1 MGNRISSSKN
11 PNNSIIDT
19 SFKLPS
25 PLPTWAQQGKGFAS
39 GTIDL
44 GGLEVRQISSFNKV
58 WATYEGGPQNLGASF
73 FDPSEIPE
81 GFFMLGSY
89 TQPNNR
95 PLNGWVLV
103 GKDTT
108 EDHKAD
114 RALKKPTSYALLWSS
129 ESLKIKQDGFG
140 YFWLPMA
147 PVGYKAVGIV
157 VTNSSQEPSLE
168 KTRCVRSDLT
178 DQCET
183 DSWIWGPAKRRP
195 AKVFNVFSLRP
206 SNRRTKATGVC
217 VGTFMAQCR
226 NVYPTSLAC
235 LKNVA
240 SILSC
245 MPEGDQIEAIF
256 QEYSPL
262 IYLHPREEYLPSSV
276 TWYFNNG
283 AMLYDKKGSKRRPIE
298 APGSNL
304 PQGGSKN
311 PDDGAYWLDLPKEK
325 SVEERIKK
333 GELQEAKVYLHIKPM
348 LGGTFTDIAVWVFFP
363 FNGPATIDCCKIK
376 KLSLRRNGE
385 HVGDWEH
392 VTLRVSNFNGE
403 LWSVYFSQ
411 HSKGYWLNASE
422 LEYYNGNKV
431 VAYASLHG
439 HAMYS
444 KPGQILQGCG
454 GIRSSDLTAK
464 SCMFL
469 DTGARFLVVAADDL
483 GMNIKEPSPWLNFSG
498 KWGPKI
504 SYCKKVEAIIKCFK
518 CIPKE
523 VFGEEGPVGPKMK
536 PNWDGDEVGNQNAKE
551 RNKKEELNIRKKKT
565 VKK

>member
-1 MGNRISSSKN
+1 MALATSGYPWLLLATKPWVSLSPTPAKSLHSKK
-11 PNNSIIDT
+11 P
-19 SFKLPS
+19 
-25 PLPTWAQQGKGFAS
+25 AAS
-39 GTIDL
+39 DQTL
-44 GGLEVRQISSFNKV
+44 QTNVRQ
-58 WATYEGGPQNLGASF
+58 TP
-73 FDPSEIPE
+73 
-81 GFFMLGSY
+81 GSGD
-89 TQPNNR
+89 QPR
-95 PLNGWVLV
+95 
-103 GKDTT
+103 
-108 EDHKAD
+108 EDLQKY
-114 RALKKPTSYALLWSS
+114 SMFSVS
-129 ESLKIKQDGFG
+129 
-140 YFWLPMA
+140 
-147 PVGYKAVGIV
+147 
-157 VTNSSQEPSLE
+157 
-168 KTRCVRSDLT
+168 
-178 DQCET
+178 
-183 DSWIWGPAKRRP
+183 GPATGELKPRVSVWKR
-195 AKVFNVFSLRP
+195 LQ
-206 SNRRTKATGVC
+206 T
-217 VGTFMAQCR
+217 
-226 NVYPTSLAC
+226 
-235 LKNVA
+235 
-240 SILSC
+240 
-245 MPEGDQIEAIF
+245 
-256 QEYSPL
+256 
-262 IYLHPREEYLPSSV
+262 
-276 TWYFNNG
+276 
-283 AMLYDKKGSKRRPIE
+283 RPIE

-422 LEYYNGNKV
+422 LEFYNGNKV

-483 GMNIKEPSPWLNFSG
+483 GMNIKEPSPWLNYSG

-504 SYCKKVEAIIKCFK
+504 RYCKKVEAIIKCFK

-523 VFGEEGPVGPKMK
+523 VFG
-536 PNWDGDEVGNQNAKE
+536 
-551 RNKKEELNIRKKKT
+551 KKGL
-565 VKK
+565 